1 MSIKETGSFI
11 TGHAHINKTPTEDI
25 LKDSL
30 KVEDLKRYCDLLA
43 EQREKVE
50 RVKDGLKIEQELLD
64 KAEAILLAALEKA
77 GLKTFKSP
85 TGSFSVTNT
94 QSVKVPSGEAKDA
107 FFNYLKEKNMFEAL
121 ATVHSKTL
129 NSWYNEEVKKD
140 AFFKVPGLEDPTSY
154 QKIRFVKAK

>member
-1 MSIKETGSFI
+1 MSELNGTME
-11 TGHAHINKTPTEDI
+11 N
-25 LKDSL
+25 L
-30 KVEDLKRYCDLLA
+30 KVEALKQFC
-43 EQREKVE
+43 EKVVMQ
-50 RVKDGLKIEQELLD
+50 RALVDNVKENLKELQQKLD
-64 KAEAILLAALEKA
+64 EAETLLLSALEA
-77 GLKTFKSP
+77 TGLKTFKSEL
-85 TGSFSVTNT
+85 GSFSVTNT